1 MSCYNPMIAVKTG
14 HVNPES
20 KKPEY
25 KFLGSVKKM
34 QDYLRSI
41 DSEYDLEEHIRET
54 GDLFIPCT
62 SDAPDAVF
70 KSRYHW
76 EFNGKTFYGKKYIR
90 PAKVLPCGQCLGCR
104 TAYAASWADR
114 IMLEAQRYENVYFLT
129 LTYDEDHVP
138 RTRSKFDEIVWH
150 YDPSTDTFW
159 YEKHGDEE
167 VLTLVPDD
175 LQAFLKRLRDQ
186 QAYHHGN
193 TIRFYAVGEYGATYH
208 RPHYH
213 LIIFGL
219 ILDDVRLDHK
229 NKNGRDIH
237 TSDTIFKL
245 WHEKGMV
252 EVEELTWELAAYAAR
267 YCVKK
272 LGKKETGFYEDMN
285 LQPEFTRMS
294 LKPAIG
300 FDYFDEHKE
309 EIYKNDEII
318 IPMATGSRTVKPPR
332 YFDDKYDDIY
342 PAQMEAIKGNRES
355 VAKEHIKLKLASFS
369 GSYLELLYNEELA
382 FKNRTKSL
390 RRMLE

>member
-14 HVNPES
+14 RVNPES

-41 DSEYDLEEHIRET
+41 DSEYDLEERIRDT
-54 GDLFIPCT
+54 GDLYIPCM

-76 EFNGKTFYGKKYIR
+76 DFNCKRFYGKKYVR
-90 PAKVLPCGQCLGCR
+90 PAKVLPCGQCLACR

-138 RTRSKFDEIVWH
+138 RVRSKFKEIVEYYTPATGDSW
-150 YDPSTDTFW
+150 SVKF
-159 YEKHGDEE
+159 GDEP
-167 VLTLVPDD
+167 VLTLVPED
-175 LQAFLKRLRDQ
+175 LQDFMKRLRRQ
-186 QAYHHGN
+186 QEYHHGN
-193 TIRFYAVGEYGATYH
+193 TIRFYAVGEYGEKYH

-219 ILDDVRLDHK
+219 ILDDIKESHK
-229 NKNGRDIH
+229 NSSGRVVH

-252 EVEELTWELAAYAAR
+252 EVEEMTWELAAYAAR

-272 LGKKETGFYEDMN
+272 LGKKETGFYEEMN

-300 FDYFDEHKE
+300 FEYFDENKR

-318 IPMATGSRTVKPPR
+318 IKTASGSRAVKPPR
-332 YFDDKYDDIY
+332 YFDEKYDDIY
-342 PAQMEAIKGNRES
+342 PSEMEEIKGNRES
-355 VAKEHIKLKLASFS
+355 VAKEHLKLKLANFS

-382 FKNRTKSL
+382 FKKRNKSL
-390 RRMLE
+390 RRNLE